1 MSRLTEFR
9 KRRRSMLLRKWGPGY
24 ILVAPAIVLILL
36 MMLYP
41 VIQTALFSMS
51 EVQLPSLTTIWV
63 GFENFITVIQNPDT
77 APVVQRTLV
86 WIIATVVLRF
96 VLGFVAALIFNAK
109 VKGTIWLRVLVILP
123 WTIPSVVAANLW
135 RWVLQADAGLLNET
149 LRSFGLDAAAANWLG
164 DPTHAMASVILAYSW
179 AGFPFVM
186 LLILAGMQ
194 GIPGELYEAA
204 QMDGANW
211 WHLFW
216 NITVPSLRGVLI
228 VALVLEVVSAINSFD
243 TIMVMTAGGPA
254 NGTEIWGIAIY
265 REGFVKYD
273 LGGASAMSLL
283 LVVTAVALFVV
294 YAVINQRVTKQQ
306 EGR

>member
-1 MSRLTEFR
+1 
-9 KRRRSMLLRKWGPGY
+9 
-24 ILVAPAIVLILL
+24 
-36 MMLYP
+36 
-41 VIQTALFSMS
+41 
-51 EVQLPSLTTIWV
+51 
-63 GFENFITVIQNPDT
+63 
-77 APVVQRTLV
+77 
-86 WIIATVVLRF
+86 
-96 VLGFVAALIFNAK
+96 